1 MLKNLLCVLTK
12 SGLMSVK
19 LTGLILGCGL
29 LLAACG
35 GGGGSTVM
43 PAQQLSGYPNSAL
56 ACDANGERAWL
67 RDYMTD
73 KYFWYNNQGV
83 PNAAAT
89 TMYDYLQSLLYKP
102 IDRYSYT
109 QSTAEF
115 NQVTVEG
122 QRTGYGYQLFYTDNT
137 YTVLRVALVEPLSPA
152 AAAGLQ
158 RGDYVLSINGLTVA
172 DIAAGKLA
180 SVTAAGFLRTIT
192 VGRLPGGGIYPLQ
205 MISAPY
211 QLSPVNSYAVFT
223 TPANVKVGYLMYQAF
238 LATGAAP
245 LGVAI
250 DSLRNAG
257 ITELI
262 LDMRYNS
269 GGSTLQARNLAS
281 MILGTAAAN
290 GQVFAQYRSNGKDP
304 TDFFTQY
311 FSTTLASS
319 TLTTGLPAQPLAG
332 ISRVIVLT
340 GSGTAS
346 ASEMVINGLRPHM
359 NVVTMGYTTYGK
371 PFAFLPISSC
381 GTTYSA
387 VNYEVSNS
395 VGNANFASGM
405 VPTCAVSDDFDHQ
418 LGDPLEHRTAGALS
432 YIANNGT
439 SCPSFASVQ
448 DSNMAASLSAPAT
461 SAIKKAAMQ
470 RHLDLNQGETS
481 RPTAILD

>member
-1 MLKNLLCVLTK
+1 MLKNLLRLVSRKTQAALQV
-12 SGLMSVK
+12 GASVV
-19 LTGLILGCGL
+19 GCSL
-29 LLAACG
+29 LLVACG
-35 GGGGSTVM
+35 GGGGSTVV
-43 PAQQLSGYPNSAL
+43 PAQQLSGYPGTAL
-56 ACDANGERAWL
+56 ACGTDGERAWL

-83 PNAAAT
+83 PNAAAP

-102 IDRYSYT
+102 IDRYSYS

-137 YTVLRVALVEPLSPA
+137 YTVLRVALVEPLGPA

-158 RGDYVLSINGLTVA
+158 RGDYVISINGLTVSQ
-172 DIAAGKLA
+172 IAAGQLT
-180 SVTAAGFLRTIT
+180 SVTTADKPRTIV
-192 VGRLPGGGIYPLQ
+192 VGRMPGGGIYTLP
-205 MISAPY
+205 MTSAVY
-211 QLSPVNSYAVFT
+211 QLSPVNNYKVFS
-223 TPANVKVGYLMYQAF
+223 TPNGNVGYLMYNAF
-238 LATGAAP
+238 LSTGAAP
-245 LGVAI
+245 LGQAI
-250 DSLRNAG
+250 DFFRGQA

-262 LDMRYNS
+262 LDMRYNG

-290 GQVFAQYRSNGKDP
+290 GRVFARYSSNGKDP

-311 FSTTLASS
+311 FSITPASS
-319 TLTTGLPAQPLAG
+319 TLTTGLPAVPLTG
-332 ISRVIVLT
+332 ITRVIVLT

-387 VNYEVSNS
+387 VNYEVANS
-395 VGNANFASGM
+395 MGNANFASGM
-405 VPTCAVSDDFDHQ
+405 VPTCPVSDDFDHQ

-432 YIANNGT
+432 YIANNGA

-448 DSNMAASLSAPAT
+448 DSNLAASLSGPTT
-461 SAIKKAAMQ
+461 SAVKKLAMQ
-470 RHLDLNQGETS
+470 RHFDLNQGETT
-481 RPTAILD
+481 RPAAILD